1 MKKNGEIKVYCS
13 DPSPVKLDSVFLI
26 NTFIKIKQNKKLDFY
41 IFMEGRK
48 IF

>member
-1 MKKNGEIKVYCS
+1 MKEIFFHEI
-13 DPSPVKLDSVFLI
+13 SPVFLI

-41 IFMEGRK
+41 IFMEGRN